1 MSLFISEP
9 KPRPLPPKPR
19 PLPPKPKPLPK
30 KPKPQPNYKDE
41 LNLTKW
47 KIPNGF

>member
-1 MSLFISEP
+1 MSLFISES
-9 KPRPLPPKPR
+9 RPLPPPPKS
-19 PLPPKPKPLPK
+19 LPPKPIIPS
-30 KPKPQPNYKDE
+30 KPKPKTPPTYKDT